1 MLACLYD
8 VHGNLPALEAVLAD
22 ARDQGATGYLL
33 GGDYA
38 LYGGWPAE
46 TLARLRELD
55 GAVWIRGNVDRWLTE
70 AGDVPVPEVHGA
82 LDDCRTAL
90 GEEAV
95 AWLYALPERAELEDG
110 TLAVHATPISD
121 MRFFAT
127 ETAPDDEELLAG
139 LRPPRLLFGHTHVPF
154 RRVALG
160 VELVNPGSVG
170 LPWDGDHRAAYALIH
185 PDGAVEHR
193 RAEYDHAGS
202 VQRLREV
209 FGDAPWARTT
219 AARLEQARF
228 DAV

>member
-1 MLACLYD
+1 MLALLYD

-22 ARDQGATGYLL
+22 ARARGADRHLL

-55 GAVWIRGNVDRWLTE
+55 GAIWVRGNVDRWLTDP
-70 AGDVPVPEVHGA
+70 GDVPVPEVHGA
-82 LDDCRTAL
+82 LADCRAAL

-95 AWLYALPERAELEDG
+95 AWLYGLPERAELDDG
-110 TLAVHATPISD
+110 TVAVHATPLSD
-121 MRFFAT
+121 MRFFAP
-127 ETAPDDEELLAG
+127 ETSPGDAELLAG
-139 LRPPRLLFGHTHVPF
+139 IRPPRLLFGHTHVAF

-170 LPWDGDHRAAYALIH
+170 LPWDGDRRAAYALIH
-185 PDGAVEHR
+185 PDGTLEHR
-193 RAEYDHAGS
+193 RVEYDHAAA
-202 VQRLREV
+202 VERLRAA
-209 FGDAPWARTT
+209 FGDAPWVRTT

-228 DAV
+228 DAA